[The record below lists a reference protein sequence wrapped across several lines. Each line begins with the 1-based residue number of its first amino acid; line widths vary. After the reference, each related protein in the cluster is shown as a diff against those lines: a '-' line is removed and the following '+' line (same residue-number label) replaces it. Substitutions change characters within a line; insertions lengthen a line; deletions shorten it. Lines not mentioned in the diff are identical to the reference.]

1 MTQDLNAA
9 TPSNGGRPSESEDRQ
24 PMQQSAAVQERT
36 SDTGNANAN
45 GGDERQLVV
54 FQLGA
59 ELYGV
64 EIARVHEIIRL
75 QSVTRVPRSPSFV
88 EGVINLRGK
97 VIPVVDL
104 RRRFGLPTAEHTRA
118 SRIVVVEIGDQVVGI
133 VVDGVSEVLRVSQM
147 TVEPPSPVVA
157 GIDSEYLHGIA
168 KLPDRLVILLDL
180 DKILAKEER
189 RALEATGS

>member
-1 MTQDLNAA
+1 M
-9 TPSNGGRPSESEDRQ
+9 
-24 PMQQSAAVQERT
+24 SAAGEQGT
-36 SDTGNANAN
+36 TGVAVT
-45 GGDERQLVV
+45 GDERQLVV

-64 EIARVHEIIRL
+64 EISRVHEIIRM
-75 QSVTRVPRSPSFV
+75 QSVTKVPRAPAFV

-104 RRRFGLPTAEHTRA
+104 RRRFGLPTVDHTRA
-118 SRIVVVEIGDQVVGI
+118 SRIVVLEIGDQVVGI
-133 VVDGVSEVLRVSQM
+133 IVDGVSEVLRVNTL

-168 KLPDRLVILLDL
+168 KLSDRLVILLDL
-180 DKILAKEER
+180 DRILGRDER
-189 RALEATGS
+189 RALDAS

>member
-1 MTQDLNAA
+1 M
-9 TPSNGGRPSESEDRQ
+9 
-24 PMQQSAAVQERT
+24 QSAAAQDRERT
-36 SDTGNANAN
+36 MDPAAAGA
-45 GGDERQLVV
+45 EQQLVV

-59 ELYGV
+59 ELYAV

-75 QSVTRVPRSPSFV
+75 QAVTRVPRAPSFV

-104 RRRFGLPTAEHTRA
+104 RRRFGLPNADHTRA
-118 SRIVVVEIGDQVVGI
+118 SRIVVVELGDQVVGI
-133 VVDGVSEVLRVSQM
+133 VVDGVSEVLRVNTA

-168 KLPDRLVILLDL
+168 KLSDRLVILLDL
-180 DKILAKEER
+180 DRILGRDER
-189 RALEATGS
+189 RALDVQ

>member
-1 MTQDLNAA
+1 VAA
-9 TPSNGGRPSESEDRQ
+9 SGEEK
-24 PMQQSAAVQERT
+24 
-36 SDTGNANAN
+36 
-45 GGDERQLVV
+45 QLVV

-75 QSVTRVPRSPSFV
+75 QSVTRVPRSPDFV

-104 RRRFGLPTAEHTRA
+104 RRRFGLPVAEHTRA

-133 VVDGVSEVLRVSQM
+133 IVDGVSEVLRVNTA

-157 GIDSEYLHGIA
+157 GVDSEYLHGIA
-168 KLPDRLVILLDL
+168 KLPERLVILLDL
-180 DKILAKEER
+180 DRVLAREER
-189 RALEATGS
+189 RALDVAA

>member
-1 MTQDLNAA
+1 M
-9 TPSNGGRPSESEDRQ
+9 
-24 PMQQSAAVQERT
+24 QSAAVQERI
-36 SDTGNANAN
+36 SDVTGTA
-45 GGDERQLVV
+45 DERQLVV

-64 EIARVHEIIRL
+64 EISRVHEIIRL
-75 QSVTRVPRSPSFV
+75 QSVTRVPRSPAFV

-104 RRRFGLPTAEHTRA
+104 RRRFGLPTADHTRA

-133 VVDGVSEVLRVSQM
+133 IVDGVSEVLRVSSVI
-147 TVEPPSPVVA
+147 VEPPSPVVA

-168 KLPDRLVILLDL
+168 KLPERLVILLDL
-180 DKILAKEER
+180 DRILAKEER
-189 RALEATGS
+189 RALEATARL

>member
-1 MTQDLNAA
+1 MSGGDLVMGSSGA
-9 TPSNGGRPSESEDRQ
+9 
-24 PMQQSAAVQERT
+24 
-36 SDTGNANAN
+36 
-45 GGDERQLVV
+45 GDERQLVV
-54 FQLGA
+54 FQLGG

-64 EIARVHEIIRL
+64 EISRVHEIIRL
-75 QSVTRVPRSPSFV
+75 QTVTRVPRAPAFV

-104 RRRFGLPTAEHTRA
+104 RRRFGLPSAEHTRA

-133 VVDGVSEVLRVSQM
+133 IVDGVSEVLRIGES

-157 GIDSEYLHGIA
+157 GIDSEHIHGIA

-180 DKILAKEER
+180 DRVLARDER
-189 RALEATGS
+189 RALESSG

>member
-1 MTQDLNAA
+1 MTALERQQ
-9 TPSNGGRPSESEDRQ
+9 TPDVAISGE
-24 PMQQSAAVQERT
+24 
-36 SDTGNANAN
+36 
-45 GGDERQLVV
+45 ERQLVV

-64 EIARVHEIIRL
+64 EISRVHEIIRL
-75 QSVTRVPRSPSFV
+75 QSVTRVPRAPVFV

-118 SRIVVVEIGDQVVGI
+118 SRIVVVELGDQVVGI
-133 VVDGVSEVLRVSQM
+133 VVDGVSEVLRVNTAS
-147 TVEPPSPVVA
+147 VEPPSPVVA

-168 KLPDRLVILLDL
+168 KLSDRLVILLDL
-180 DKILAKEER
+180 DRILARDER
-189 RALEATGS
+189 RALEAQ

>member
-1 MTQDLNAA
+1 MQSVALDKPATNLAA
-9 TPSNGGRPSESEDRQ
+9 SSE
-24 PMQQSAAVQERT
+24 
-36 SDTGNANAN
+36 
-45 GGDERQLVV
+45 ERQLVV

-64 EIARVHEIIRL
+64 EISRVHEIIRL
-75 QSVTRVPRSPSFV
+75 QTVTRVPRSPSFV

-97 VIPVVDL
+97 VISVVDL

-118 SRIVVVEIGDQVVGI
+118 TRIVVVEIGDQVVGI
-133 VVDGVSEVLRVSQM
+133 IVDSVSEVLRVNTS

-168 KLPDRLVILLDL
+168 KLPERLVILLDL
-180 DKILAKEER
+180 DRVLARDER
-189 RALEATGS
+189 RALDVNP

>member
-1 MTQDLNAA
+1 VANVQTVESNAEV
-9 TPSNGGRPSESEDRQ
+9 TVGGAE
-24 PMQQSAAVQERT
+24 
-36 SDTGNANAN
+36 
-45 GGDERQLVV
+45 ERQLVV

-59 ELYGV
+59 EFYGV

-75 QSVTRVPRSPSFV
+75 QTVTRVPRAPSFV

-118 SRIVVVEIGDQVVGI
+118 SRIVVVELGDQVVGV
-133 VVDGVSEVLRVSQM
+133 VVDGVSEVLRVSGA

-157 GIDSEYLHGIA
+157 GVDSEYIHGIA
-168 KLPDRLVILLDL
+168 KLDDRLVILLDL
-180 DKILAKEER
+180 DRVLAQSDR
-189 RALEATGS
+189 RALEGVN

>member
-1 MTQDLNAA
+1 MHSA
-9 TPSNGGRPSESEDRQ
+9 TRAEQTVEPTGMSEEQ
-24 PMQQSAAVQERT
+24 
-36 SDTGNANAN
+36 
-45 GGDERQLVV
+45 QLVV

-64 EIARVHEIIRL
+64 EISRVHEIIRL
-75 QSVTRVPRSPSFV
+75 QSITRVPRAPAFV

-104 RRRFGLPTAEHTRA
+104 RRRFGLPTADHTRA

-133 VVDGVSEVLRVSQM
+133 IVDGVSEVLRVNPSI
-147 TVEPPSPVVA
+147 VEPPSPVVA

-168 KLPDRLVILLDL
+168 KLPERLVILLDL
-180 DKILAKEER
+180 DRVLARDER
-189 RALEATGS
+189 RALEAAT

>member
-1 MTQDLNAA
+1 M
-9 TPSNGGRPSESEDRQ
+9 
-24 PMQQSAAVQERT
+24 SAAVEDRA
-36 SDTGNANAN
+36 TGVA
-45 GGDERQLVV
+45 GSGDERQLVV

-64 EIARVHEIIRL
+64 EISRVHEIIRL
-75 QSVTRVPRSPSFV
+75 QSVTKVPRSPAFV

-104 RRRFGLPTAEHTRA
+104 RRRFGLPTADHTRA
-118 SRIVVVEIGDQVVGI
+118 SRIVVVELGDQVVGI
-133 VVDGVSEVLRVSQM
+133 VVDGVSEVLRVNTA

-168 KLPDRLVILLDL
+168 KLSDRLVILLDL
-180 DKILAKEER
+180 DRILARDER
-189 RALEATGS
+189 RALEAA

>member
-1 MTQDLNAA
+1 M
-9 TPSNGGRPSESEDRQ
+9 SGGDGVMGSS
-24 PMQQSAAVQERT
+24 SA
-36 SDTGNANAN
+36 
-45 GGDERQLVV
+45 GDERQLVV
-54 FQLGA
+54 FQLGG

-64 EIARVHEIIRL
+64 EISRVHEIIRL
-75 QSVTRVPRSPSFV
+75 QTVTRVPRAPAFV

-104 RRRFGLPTAEHTRA
+104 RRRFGLPSAEHTRA

-133 VVDGVSEVLRVSQM
+133 IVDGVSEVLRVGES

-157 GIDSEYLHGIA
+157 GIDSEYIHGIA

-180 DKILAKEER
+180 DRVLARDER
-189 RALEATGS
+189 RALESSG

>member
-1 MTQDLNAA
+1 MQSTAAQDRERTQDPAA
-9 TPSNGGRPSESEDRQ
+9 
-24 PMQQSAAVQERT
+24 A
-36 SDTGNANAN
+36 
-45 GGDERQLVV
+45 GDEQQLVV
-54 FQLGA
+54 FHLGA

-75 QSVTRVPRSPSFV
+75 MQVTRVPRAPSFV

-104 RRRFGLPTAEHTRA
+104 RRRFGLPQAEHTRA
-118 SRIVVVEIGDQVVGI
+118 SRIVVVELSDHVVGI
-133 VVDGVSEVLRVSQM
+133 IVDGVSEVLRVNTS

-168 KLPDRLVILLDL
+168 KLSDRLVILLDL
-180 DKILAKEER
+180 DRILAREER
-189 RALEATGS
+189 RALEASV

>member
-1 MTQDLNAA
+1 MQNAGTQSTMTDLA
-9 TPSNGGRPSESEDRQ
+9 
-24 PMQQSAAVQERT
+24 
-36 SDTGNANAN
+36 AN
-45 GGDERQLVV
+45 GEEQQLVV

-75 QSVTRVPRSPSFV
+75 QTVTRVPHAPAFV

-104 RRRFGLPTAEHTRA
+104 RRRFGLPLTEHTRA

-133 VVDGVSEVLRVSQM
+133 VVDGVSEVLRVNKG
-147 TVEPPSPVVA
+147 TIEPPSPVVA
-157 GIDSEYLHGIA
+157 GIDFDYLHGIA
-168 KLPDRLVILLDL
+168 KLPERLVILLNL
-180 DKILAKEER
+180 DRVLARDER
-189 RALEATGS
+189 RALEVATA